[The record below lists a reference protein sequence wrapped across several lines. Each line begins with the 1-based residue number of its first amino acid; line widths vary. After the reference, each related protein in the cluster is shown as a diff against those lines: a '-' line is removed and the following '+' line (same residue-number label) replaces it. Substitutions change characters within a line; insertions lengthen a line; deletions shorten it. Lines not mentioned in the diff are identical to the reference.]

1 MEHVPIANR
10 TSTQKAAL
18 SRLVKRIL
26 VDPESDEVRSLQK
39 EIDAQ
44 IYQLYELTDEEIAL
58 IKQTYEDAGMQR

>member
-1 MEHVPIANR
+1 
-10 TSTQKAAL
+10 
-18 SRLVKRIL
+18 LVKRIL

>member
-18 SRLVKRIL
+18 SQLVERIL
-26 VDPESDEVRSLQK
+26 VNPEDDEARNLQK